1 MLKAYKYRLYPTKP
15 QQEYLNQNFGAVRF
29 VWNQLVANFNS
40 WEKGVIKPEVTEKTL
55 KDNPEYSWLHDSISY
70 ALQQKRIDFVETK
83 KQFFNKNRLIS
94 LGRMKF
100 KKKEVAKDSFRIP
113 GQKVNYN
120 DCIDFDT
127 SRIKLPKMTPIKLSI
142 DRPFTGNL
150 RSVTVSKNKCN
161 QYFVSVLV
169 DTTSELKQNTGR
181 SIGIDLGLNHLC
193 TFSNGVKIHNPRI
206 FRKNQAKL
214 KKQQQHL
221 SRKIK
226 GSNRYNKQKLKVAK
240 LHLKIANQRSWFNH
254 NLSTW
259 LVSNYDHVFME
270 DLNVAG
276 MKKLFGKS
284 ISDASFS
291 SLVNMIEYKCS
302 WYGKVF
308 HKIDRWYPSSK
319 ACNCCGNRISE
330 LPLNIREWECISCGS
345 VNDRDLNAARNILDE
360 GFRTLYNFTSE
371 ELSDYKRRERVN
383 LPDSSEVS
391 FSEAFSNFIDFYK
404 NA

>member
-1 MLKAYKYRLYPTKP
+1 MLKAYKYRLYPTKS

-29 VWNQLVANFNS
+29 VWNQLVADFNS
-40 WEKGVIKPEVTEKTL
+40 WEKDVIKPKVTEKTL
-55 KDNPEYSWLHDSISY
+55 KDDPEYSWLHDSISY
-70 ALQQKRIDFVETK
+70 ALQQKRIDFDETK
-83 KQFFNKNRLIS
+83 KQFFNKKRKIA

-100 KKKEVAKDSFRIP
+100 KKKGVAKDSFRIP

-120 DCIDFDT
+120 ECIDFDT

-169 DTTSELKQNTGR
+169 DTTPELKQNTGR
-181 SIGIDLGLNHLC
+181 AIGIDLGLNHLC
-193 TFSNGVKIHNPRI
+193 TFSNGVKVDNPRI

-214 KKQQQHL
+214 KRQLQHL

-240 LHLKIANQRSWFNH
+240 IHLKIANQRSWFNH

-319 ACNCCGNRISE
+319 TCNCCGNRISE
-330 LPLNIREWECISCGS
+330 LPLNIREWECSSCDS

-404 NA
+404 NT